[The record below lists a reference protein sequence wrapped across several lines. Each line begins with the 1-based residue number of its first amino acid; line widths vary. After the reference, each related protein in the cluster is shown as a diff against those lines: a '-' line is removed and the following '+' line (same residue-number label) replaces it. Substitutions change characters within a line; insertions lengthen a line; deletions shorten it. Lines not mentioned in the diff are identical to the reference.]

1 MGLLINNEL
10 IWISVPKCA
19 SSSIENAL
27 LNSNLKIEKH
37 SQYYKDPHN
46 HLHIK
51 LDELYEYFG
60 KKETICIT
68 RDPLERWISSLQTI
82 WLSIDK
88 DGCTPIINWEDIDN
102 NFLYKT
108 FDKTFVN
115 NMHYYDTTEKNNFI
129 IVKDYKGAPKTAPN
143 FGLISN
149 LMISQQFWK
158 NNEKCTYEFSINE
171 LYKVEEF
178 FYKKYKE
185 NILIS
190 NINPNNMLHN
200 NFVKQE
206 NKIIIDDELRNWY
219 WELFEKRFIKSNNI
233 I

>member
-37 SQYYKDPHN
+37 RQYYKDPYN

-82 WLSIDK
+82 WLSIAK
-88 DGCTPIINWEDIDN
+88 DGYTPIINWKDIDN

-108 FDKTFVN
+108 FDKKFVN
-115 NMHYYDTTEKNNFI
+115 NMHYYETTEKNNFI
-129 IVKDYKGAPKTAPN
+129 IVKDYKGVPKTAPN

-219 WELFEKRFIKSNNI
+219 WESFEKRFIKSNNI